1 MAQDPAFLFYYQDF
15 LIGTEFMSAEE
26 TGLYIRILC
35 HMADK
40 GKLSLRHI
48 QSICKGY
55 AFTENIKEKFLVD
68 KEGFFFNKRLRHEVE
83 KRRLYAESRRK
94 NAKAYAKHMENEN
107 ENINNNNVNITNDTN
122 HDKNNDITDH
132 DRWVGNHFTEF
143 WQAYPKRV
151 GESMALMT
159 FRATVK
165 TDKDFQDLMTALKN
179 YLSSDEVKKGFI
191 MKGSTWIEDWR
202 GWLDNGV
209 KYQKEIDKY
218 KVVR

>member
-55 AFTENIKEKFLVD
+55 AFTDNVKEKFLVD
-68 KEGFFFNKRLRHEVE
+68 KDGFFFNKRLRHEVE

-107 ENINNNNVNITNDTN
+107 ENINNSNVNI
-122 HDKNNDITDH
+122 NNDSDKDNVISDQ
-132 DRWVGNHFTEF
+132 DKWVGKYFAQF
-143 WQAYPKRV
+143 WSTYPKRI
-151 GESMALMT
+151 GESLALIT
-159 FRATVK
+159 FRATIK
-165 TDKDFQDLMTALKN
+165 TDKDFDDLKTALKN
-179 YLSSDEVKKGFI
+179 YLASDEVKKGFI
-191 MKGSTWIEDWR
+191 MKGSTWMEDWR
-202 GWLDNGV
+202 GWLDMA
-209 KYQKEIDKY
+209 QKPQTELDKY
-218 KVVR
+218 KVAK